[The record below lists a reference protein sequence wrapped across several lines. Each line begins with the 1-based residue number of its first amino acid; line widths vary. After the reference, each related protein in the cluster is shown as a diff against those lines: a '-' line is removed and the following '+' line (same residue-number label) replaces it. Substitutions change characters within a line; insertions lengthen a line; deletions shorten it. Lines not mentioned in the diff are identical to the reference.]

1 MIEVTKYIYFWLN
14 YFDKDNHVERI
25 LVAADYIVYLF
36 CIGSE
41 SPESD
46 ELNLVLISDG
56 TWINDNEYLNTAT
69 ELIIS
74 TE

>member
-1 MIEVTKYIYFWLN
+1 MSIEIFFKNVVYTKNTVMMEVTKYIYFWLN

-56 TWINDNEYLNTAT
+56 T
-69 ELIIS
+69 
-74 TE
+74 